1 MERMATPRQVA
12 YIERLRSGNGLKIE
26 KPLSELTM
34 SEASE
39 LIQQI
44 AVGAKG
50 NKDGPRT
57 AKSDYNGNKR
67 GDFHQGARLGMAF
80 KCCYR
85 RWVGSGKNIFT
96 EHRNLFIK
104 NVLDTYVLI
113 NEIAEKAA
121 GTM

>member
-1 MERMATPRQVA
+1 MEKMATPRQVA
-12 YIERLRSGNGLKIE
+12 YIERLSSGDGVKTE

-44 AVGAKG
+44 ATGAKG
-50 NKDGPRT
+50 KNNGPVGS
-57 AKSDYNGNKR
+57 KNNGSKR
-67 GDFHQGARLGMAF
+67 GDFNQGARLGMAF

-85 RWVGSGKNIFT
+85 RWTGNGHNIFKRK
-96 EHRNLFIK
+96 EDFIQ

-113 NEIAEKAA
+113 NEIADKAA
-121 GTM
+121 EVAV

>member
-1 MERMATPRQVA
+1 MERKATPRQVA
-12 YIERLRSGNGLKIE
+12 YIERLSSGNGLKTE

-44 AVGAKG
+44 ATIGT
-50 NKDGPRT
+50 N
-57 AKSDYNGNKR
+57 NGTQESNNNGSKKN
-67 GDFHQGARLGMAF
+67 DFNQGARLGMAF

-85 RWVGSGKNIFT
+85 RWTGNGHNIFKRK
-96 EHRNLFIK
+96 EDFIQ

-121 GTM
+121 EVAS

>member
-1 MERMATPRQVA
+1 MENQRMATVRQVA
-12 YIERLRSGNGLKIE
+12 YIERLGQGNGVKFT

-44 AVGAKG
+44 AAGAKG
-50 NKDGPRT
+50 QSNGLSEGKTNGNR
-57 AKSDYNGNKR
+57 KSDF
-67 GDFHQGARLGMAF
+67 DQGARLGMAF

-85 RWVGSGKNIFT
+85 RWIGTGHNIFKRK
-96 EHRNLFIK
+96 EDFIQ

-113 NEIAEKAA
+113 NEIADKAA
-121 GTM
+121 EVAA

>member
-1 MERMATPRQVA
+1 MENQRMATARQVA
-12 YIERLRSGNGLKIE
+12 YIERMGQGNGVKFD

-44 AVGAKG
+44 A
-50 NKDGPRT
+50 
-57 AKSDYNGNKR
+57 AKSIGNGAQESKNNGSKR
-67 GDFHQGARLGMAF
+67 NDFNQGARLGMAF

-85 RWVGSGKNIFT
+85 RWTGTGHNIFKRK
-96 EHRNLFIK
+96 EDFIQ

-113 NEIAEKAA
+113 NEIADKAA
-121 GTM
+121 EVAS

>member
-1 MERMATPRQVA
+1 MERKATPRQVA
-12 YIERLRSGNGLKIE
+12 CIERLSMGNGLKTE

-44 AVGAKG
+44 AARGTG
-50 NKDGPRT
+50 NGSQES
-57 AKSDYNGNKR
+57 KSNGSKR
-67 GDFHQGARLGMAF
+67 GDFNQGARLGMAF

-85 RWVGSGKNIFT
+85 RWTGTGHNIFRRK
-96 EHRNLFIK
+96 EDFIQ

-121 GTM
+121 EVAS